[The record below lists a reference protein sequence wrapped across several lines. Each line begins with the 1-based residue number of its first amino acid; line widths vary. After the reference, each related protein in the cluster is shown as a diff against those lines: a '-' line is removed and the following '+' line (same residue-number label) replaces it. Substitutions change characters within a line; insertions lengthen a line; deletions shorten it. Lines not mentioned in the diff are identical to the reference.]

1 MPNPILS
8 GTNFQVG
15 EIADLEGQL
24 ARAAEVQRSLLPQ
37 RHRRF
42 SGWEVGYTYE
52 PAEFVSGDYVDL
64 IPAKDGGFY
73 FVLGDV
79 SGKGIPASILMSHLH
94 ATLRAFLRMD
104 LPLSEVLE
112 RTSQIFCEI
121 TIPAQFA
128 TLVVG
133 RAASD
138 GTLDICNAGH
148 VPVVLVGGDGI
159 RKLSSSGPPVGVF
172 CKQTFTSLQISAAI
186 GDILFLYTDG
196 LSEAQNQAGE
206 EYGEQ
211 RIERLLSDMR
221 GANLRTVLEAVS
233 EDVNA
238 FSVGKLQDDRSVLL
252 LKRM

>member
-1 MPNPILS
+1 MQSPILS

-15 EIADLEGQL
+15 GITDLEGQL
-24 ARAAEVQRSLLPQ
+24 VRAAEVQRSLLPR

-64 IPAKDGGFY
+64 IPARDGGFY

-121 TIPAQFA
+121 TLPAQFA

-172 CKQTFTSLQISAAI
+172 CKTNLHLSFKSTPQLMTFSSCTPTDYRRHRIKLVAARRTE
-186 GDILFLYTDG
+186 DRAF
-196 LSEAQNQAGE
+196 A
-206 EYGEQ
+206 
-211 RIERLLSDMR
+211 
-221 GANLRTVLEAVS
+221 LRHARRKS
-233 EDVNA
+233 
-238 FSVGKLQDDRSVLL
+238 SHSS
-252 LKRM
+252 

>member
-8 GTNFQVG
+8 ATNLQDG
-15 EIADLEGQL
+15 AITDLEGQL

-37 RHRRF
+37 RRRRF

-52 PAEFVSGDYVDL
+52 PAEFVSGDYIDL

-104 LPLSEVLE
+104 LPLPDVLE
-112 RTSQIFCEI
+112 KTSQIFCEI
-121 TIPAQFA
+121 TLPDQFA

-148 VPVVLVGGDGI
+148 VPVVLVDRRRG
-159 RKLSSSGPPVGVF
+159 SQTGP
-172 CKQTFTSLQISAAI
+172 
-186 GDILFLYTDG
+186 
-196 LSEAQNQAGE
+196 AG
-206 EYGEQ
+206 
-211 RIERLLSDMR
+211 
-221 GANLRTVLEAVS
+221 
-233 EDVNA
+233 
-238 FSVGKLQDDRSVLL
+238 
-252 LKRM
+252 